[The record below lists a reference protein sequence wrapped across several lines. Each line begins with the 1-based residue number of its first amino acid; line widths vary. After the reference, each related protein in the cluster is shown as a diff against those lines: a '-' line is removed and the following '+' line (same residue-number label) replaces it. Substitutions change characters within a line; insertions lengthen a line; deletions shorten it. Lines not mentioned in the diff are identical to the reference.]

1 MTSSERESKNLVLFR
16 FTIREI
22 LLLTLAA
29 GLALGWGIEHAD
41 WARRMRSVR
50 RHAMALRDSLENAE
64 QNYYSLREAY
74 ENENLAKWSELEND
88 LATVD
93 WELAAQMIP

>member
-1 MTSSERESKNLVLFR
+1 MFR
-16 FTIREI
+16 FTTRE
-22 LLLTLAA
+22 LLLLIVIV
-29 GLALGWGIEHAD
+29 GLALGWSIQRAD
-41 WARRMRSVR
+41 WAWRMRAVR
-50 RHAMALRDSLENAE
+50 RHAIALRDSLENAE

-74 ENENLAKWSELEND
+74 ESENLEKWAEIEND